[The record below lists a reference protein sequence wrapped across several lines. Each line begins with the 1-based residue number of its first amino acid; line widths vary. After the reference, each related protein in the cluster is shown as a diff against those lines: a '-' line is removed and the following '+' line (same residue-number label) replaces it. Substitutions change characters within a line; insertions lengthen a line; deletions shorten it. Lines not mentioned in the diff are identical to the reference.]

1 MAVLQLKP
9 PEPFNFKTPDEW
21 PRWRK
26 RFEQFRIASG
36 LSEDSVEKQIS
47 TLLYCLGE
55 EAESVLSSADTTAD
69 DQKDYKKIT
78 DKLDEFFK
86 VRHNVIYERAQFNRR
101 SQQPGETTEQ
111 FIMAL
116 YELAENCDY
125 DRLKDR
131 IVVGIRDNTLSE
143 RLQLDSELTLE
154 KAKRMV
160 RQRKAVHEQA
170 QSLGASSTIA
180 PLQPDRSHG
189 KQHSNKRGTKV
200 SHRGKQPATTN
211 TKTKCSR
218 CGKEPHSREKRC
230 CKKCGKA
237 NHFAVMCRTKT
248 VGTDEITGSCDDI
261 AFLDQVTPQS
271 SDRTWLCRIK
281 LCGQTTTFKIDTGA
295 EVTAISTKTYD
306 DLGRITLNTPDR
318 KLLGPS
324 TQPLEVLGSFNGQVT
339 HKEKSSHQI
348 IYVIKGLKIT
358 Y

>member
-1 MAVLQLKP
+1 M
-9 PEPFNFKTPDEW
+9 NFS
-21 PRWRK
+21 R
-26 RFEQFRIASG
+26 
-36 LSEDSVEKQIS
+36 
-47 TLLYCLGE
+47 
-55 EAESVLSSADTTAD
+55 
-69 DQKDYKKIT
+69 
-78 DKLDEFFK
+78 
-86 VRHNVIYERAQFNRR
+86 VRHNVIYERARFNRR

-111 FIMAL
+111 FIVTL

-125 DRLKDR
+125 DRLKDQMIRDR
-131 IVVGIRDNTLSE
+131 IVVGIRDSTLSE

-160 RQRKAVHEQA
+160 RQREAVHEQA

-218 CGKEPHSREKRC
+218 CGKEPHSRENCPAKGAM

-248 VGTDEITGSCDDI
+248 IGTDEITGSCDDV

-271 SDRTWLCRIK
+271 SDRTWLRPN
-281 LCGQTTTFKIDTGA
+281 
-295 EVTAISTKTYD
+295 KTVWTNNYIQD
-306 DLGRITLNTPDR
+306 
-318 KLLGPS
+318 
-324 TQPLEVLGSFNGQVT
+324 
-339 HKEKSSHQI
+339 
-348 IYVIKGLKIT
+348 
-358 Y
+358 